1 MSSIQKGTIKTKR
14 KNVFFTTHEFIH
26 EKAGMKKNCKKHT
39 KKKEKKIQN
48 KSLVLVV

>member
-1 MSSIQKGTIKTKR
+1 MTKR
-14 KNVFFTTHEFIH
+14 KNAFFTIHEFIH
-26 EKAGMKKNCKKHT
+26 EKAGMKKKTVKNIP